1 MDMVGMYVFD
11 NSQPLTFPSDLLNTR
26 TLRFSMDNGIEMH
39 ENIIRRTAKPGNTP
53 TGGCQNFIVLYIFR
67 LESKSHPSWWCAS
80 WGAKLCFSGSKA
92 MLFSKQ
98 SYAFLRMK
106 RCFITRIQHIPLIY
120 KHLRKCD
127 KIRIFPRKKT
137 FSQNIP
143 IIKRSSAAILTSLC

>member
-1 MDMVGMYVFD
+1 MDMVGMYFFD
-11 NSQPLTFPSDLLNTR
+11 NSQPLTFPSDLLNTQ
-26 TLRFSMDNGIEMH
+26 TLRFSMDKSIEMH

-53 TGGCQNFIVLYIFR
+53 TGGCHTFIVLYIFR
-67 LESKSHPSWWCAS
+67 LESKITPV
-80 WGAKLCFSGSKA
+80 LVMCFSGSKA

-98 SYAFLRMK
+98 SYALLRMK
-106 RCFITRIQHIPLIY
+106 RCFITRIRHIPLIY

-137 FSQNIP
+137 FSQNFP